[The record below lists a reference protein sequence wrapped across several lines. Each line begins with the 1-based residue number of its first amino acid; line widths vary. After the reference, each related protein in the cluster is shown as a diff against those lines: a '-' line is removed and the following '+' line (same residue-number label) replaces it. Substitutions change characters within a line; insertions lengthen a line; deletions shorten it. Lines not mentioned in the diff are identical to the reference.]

1 MNWTWVLTIASIVGV
16 VLNIKKHRLCFLI
29 WAITNFM
36 WAIVDY
42 QAGLY
47 AQSALF
53 GIYFLLAL
61 YGLWEW
67 RKARG

>member
-53 GIYFLLAL
+53 LLDF
-61 YGLWEW
+61 
-67 RKARG
+67 